1 MEIFFYIWALARR
14 KWMILGVSFVAAAGV
29 FVFTFLQ
36 DRSFLSKAQY
46 STGLTMQ
53 GAVVKEDFNV
63 FEIDVKF
70 NNLLETFKSPNVI
83 GMLSY
88 RLLLHD
94 LTSKAPYQQLT
105 EKQKAKAAELKLN
118 PANAIKILSDK
129 LDSLQLLNTSN
140 ENEYKLLKLLEVH
153 KYDFE
158 SVVAKLSIT
167 RVQRTDYIDV
177 SFRSTSPF
185 MSAYV
190 VNQIG
195 QDFLRYFNSLSN
207 VRSEES
213 IQTLNRQLQLKA
225 KEFDSSF
232 NALQSTKVG
241 LGTADITAA
250 VTAALGIV
258 QEYETRLADEK
269 ANYNRDIAQLNGI
282 NDELAR
288 MTPSS
293 AAVNA
298 KSEAQVLR
306 RQIALLQAELNEKG
320 GSDATISDRI
330 KQLQSDLADKVKLAG
345 SGGKVDEERKKEL
358 MSKKLEL
365 EAQVASAKGNIQD
378 FEANIRKYQGQATSL
393 AGKDVG
399 VTKEQAKADIAS
411 KEYSDLKQRFASAVD
426 AQEVGGM
433 NFKQT
438 LFGQPALKPES
449 NRTVLFT
456 LLAGSVTLMLLS
468 FAVLMSALFDKS
480 VKSGTVFERIS
491 GTHPEVLVPLM
502 NLKKADMKSLVAGV
516 AGKKKDGTDQFSN
529 SLRKL
534 RLQLL
539 NSGKK
544 VWFITS
550 YYKGAGKSMLAE
562 AMADAIAGA
571 GRSVLIVD
579 ANFQHNTLTSKLG
592 ATPELNSLTEKGKA
606 VELLKKLNSS
616 DPMKVIGC
624 EPQPSTPVELGNGFV
639 SELQTTLS
647 GATADIVLVELP
659 AIESR
664 TDVFELLP
672 LSNSVLF
679 VFAAD
684 HELSKP
690 ALEALKTLEAKD
702 GFGAVVLN
710 RVDKSLLSV

>member
-14 KWMILGVSFVAAAGV
+14 KWLILGVSVMAAAAV

-94 LTSKAPYQQLT
+94 LTSKAPYQQLSDQ
-105 EKQKAKAAELKLN
+105 QKAKAAELKLN

-140 ENEYKLLKLLEVH
+140 ESEYKLLKLLEVH

-158 SVVAKLSIT
+158 SVVKMLSIT

-177 SFRSTSPF
+177 SFRSTNPF

-269 ANYNRDIAQLNGI
+269 ANYNRGVAQLNGI
-282 NDELAR
+282 NEELAR
-288 MTPSS
+288 MTPSTAS
-293 AAVNA
+293 VNA
-298 KSEAQVLR
+298 KGEAQALR

-320 GSDATISDRI
+320 GSDAGISERI
-330 KQLQSDLADKVKLAG
+330 KQLQNDLAEKSKLAG
-345 SGGKVDEERKKEL
+345 AGGKVDEERKKEL
-358 MSKKLEL
+358 LSKKLDL

-378 FEANIRKYQGQATSL
+378 FESNIRKYQGQATAL

-399 VTKEQAKADIAS
+399 VTKEQAKTDIAS

-480 VKSGTVFERIS
+480 VKTGGVFERIS
-491 GTHPEVLVPLM
+491 GTHPEVLVPMM
-502 NLKKADMKSLVAGV
+502 NLKKADIKTLVAG
-516 AGKKKDGTDQFSN
+516 GTSKKGDGIDKFSN

-534 RLQLL
+534 RLQVLT
-539 NSGKK
+539 SGKK

-550 YYKGAGKSMLAE
+550 YYKGAGKTVLAQSLAE
-562 AMADAIAGA
+562 AIVGA
-571 GRSVLIVD
+571 GRSVLVVD
-579 ANFQHNTLTSKLG
+579 ANFQNNSLTTKLAAG
-592 ATPELNSLTEKGKA
+592 NSLNSLAEKGSVSA
-606 VELLKKLNSS
+606 LLKTANSNE
-616 DPMKVIGC
+616 PLRMIGC
-624 EPQPSTPVELGNGFV
+624 ELQAATPVEMGSEFMNG
-639 SELQTTLS
+639 LQSLLKDS
-647 GATADIVLVELP
+647 NADIVLLELP

-664 TDVFELLP
+664 TDVFELAHLADGI
-672 LSNSVLF
+672 LF
-679 VFAAD
+679 AFSAD
-684 HELSKP
+684 HEFSKP
-690 ALEALKTLEAKD
+690 AIEALKDLEAKP
-702 GFGAVVLN
+702 GFGGVILN
-710 RVDKSLLSV
+710 KVDKSLLSV